1 LPSLIGGARAVSVT
15 YKERAN
21 GRTGPVVGTETPS
34 QPGMTQITEASG
46 GATRANDGRIIPL
59 VCVAHFVSHFY
70 ILVLPP
76 LFPFIREYYGVSYT
90 QLGIAL
96 TVFNL
101 TTGTFQTP
109 AGFIVDRIGPR
120 SVLIFGLLLGAVCLA
135 VVGSIP
141 SFWLMVA
148 MFALLGV
155 ANAVYH
161 PADYAILS
169 QLVSNERAGQAFS
182 IHIFAGFLG
191 TAVTPASMLIL
202 QQVLGWQGAFLA
214 ASIMGVVVA
223 ALFLA
228 QPAALFEAPP
238 KAVRP
243 ASERPKDDKAGWSL
257 LLSPPILLNL
267 LFFVMITFSTTGI
280 QNYSVVALGEAY
292 GTPLTIASGA
302 LTANLLLSALGVLV
316 GGVLAART
324 NRHEWVAA
332 GSFAGIAITGVIIG
346 SFDLAIGLLFV
357 VMSLNGFVNGLMQP
371 SRDMLVR
378 AVTPDGQFGKV
389 FGFVTTG
396 FNIGGVISPLLFG
409 YVMDAGHPRWVF
421 FLVGALSVL
430 AIVTIVPSFV
440 RSKRKAAA

>member
-1 LPSLIGGARAVSVT
+1 
-15 YKERAN
+15 
-21 GRTGPVVGTETPS
+21 
-34 QPGMTQITEASG
+34 MTQISEASG
-46 GATRANDGRIIPL
+46 GATRTNDGRIIPL
-59 VCVAHFVSHFY
+59 VCAAHFVSHFY

-76 LFPFIREYYGVSYT
+76 MFPFIREFYGVSYT
-90 QLGIAL
+90 QLGLAL
-96 TVFNL
+96 TVFNI
-101 TTGTFQTP
+101 TTALCQTP
-109 AGFIVDRIGPR
+109 AGFLVDRIGPR
-120 SVLIFGLLLGAVCLA
+120 SVLVAGLLVGATCLV
-135 VVGSIP
+135 VVGAIP

-155 ANAVYH
+155 ANGVYH

-202 QQVLGWQGAFLA
+202 QQWLGWQGAFIA
-214 ASIMGVVVA
+214 ASVMGLAVA
-223 ALFLA
+223 AVFAA
-228 QPAALFEAPP
+228 QPAALFEAAP
-238 KAVRP
+238 KVVRP
-243 ASERPKDDKAGWSL
+243 ASERPTEEKAGWDL
-257 LLSPPILLNL
+257 LLSAPILLNL

-302 LTANLLLSALGVLV
+302 LTANLLLSALGVLA

-324 NRHEWVAA
+324 HRHEWVAA
-332 GSFAGIAITGVIIG
+332 GSFAGIAVTGVIIG
-346 SFDLAIGLLFV
+346 SFDLNIALLFV

-396 FNIGGVISPLLFG
+396 FNIGGIISPLMFG
-409 YVMDAGHPRWVF
+409 YVMDAGHPRFVF
-421 FLVGALSVL
+421 FMVGALSLL
-430 AIVTIVPSFV
+430 AIVTIIPSFV
-440 RSKRKAAA
+440 RRRRKAA

>member
-1 LPSLIGGARAVSVT
+1 MAQVSEV
-15 YKERAN
+15 
-21 GRTGPVVGTETPS
+21 
-34 QPGMTQITEASG
+34 SG
-46 GATRANDGRIIPL
+46 GATRTNDARIIPL
-59 VCVAHFVSHFY
+59 VCAAHFVSHFY

-90 QLGIAL
+90 QLGLAL
-96 TVFNL
+96 TVFNI
-101 TTGTFQTP
+101 TTALCQTP
-109 AGFIVDRIGPR
+109 AGFLVDRIGPR
-120 SVLIFGLLLGAVCLA
+120 SVLVSGLVLGAACLA
-135 VVGSIP
+135 IVGAIP

-155 ANAVYH
+155 ANGVYH

-182 IHIFAGFLG
+182 VHIFAGFLG
-191 TAVTPASMLIL
+191 TAVTPATMLIL
-202 QQVLGWQGAFLA
+202 QQILGWQGAFLA
-214 ASIMGVVVA
+214 ASVMGLLVA
-223 ALFLA
+223 IPFLL

-238 KAVRP
+238 KPVRP
-243 ASERPKDDKAGWSL
+243 ASERPADDKSGWSL

-292 GTPLTIASGA
+292 GTPLGIASGA

-324 NRHEWVAA
+324 SRHEWVAA
-332 GSFAGIAITGVIIG
+332 GSFAGIAITGIIIG
-346 SFDLAIGLLFV
+346 AYDLGVALLFV

-396 FNIGGVISPLLFG
+396 FNIGGIISPLMFG
-409 YVMDAGHPRWVF
+409 YVMDSGHPRAVF
-421 FLVGALSVL
+421 FMVGALSVL
-430 AIVTIVPSFV
+430 AILTIVPSFV
-440 RSKRKAAA
+440 RARRRAASA

>member
-1 LPSLIGGARAVSVT
+1 
-15 YKERAN
+15 
-21 GRTGPVVGTETPS
+21 
-34 QPGMTQITEASG
+34 MTQITEVSP
-46 GATRANDGRIIPL
+46 GATRTNDGRIIPL
-59 VCVAHFVSHFY
+59 VCAAHFVSHFY

-101 TTGTFQTP
+101 TTGTLQTP
-109 AGFIVDRIGPR
+109 AGFLVDRIGPR
-120 SVLIFGLLLGAVCLA
+120 SVLVFGLVLGAACLA

-141 SFWLMVA
+141 SFWLLVA

-161 PADYAILS
+161 PADYAMLS
-169 QLVSNERAGQAFS
+169 QLVSNARAGQAFS

-191 TAVTPASMLIL
+191 TAVTPATMLIL
-202 QQVLGWQGAFLA
+202 QQALGWQGAFLA
-214 ASIMGVVVA
+214 ASVMGFLVA
-223 ALFLA
+223 IPFLL

-238 KAVRP
+238 KIARP
-243 ASERPKDDKAGWSL
+243 ADERPSQDKAGWSL

-267 LFFVMITFSTTGI
+267 LFFVMITFATTGI
-280 QNYSVVALGEAY
+280 QNYSVVALGDAY
-292 GTPLTIASGA
+292 GTPLALANSA
-302 LTANLLLSALGVLV
+302 LTANLMLSAFGVLA

-324 NRHEWVAA
+324 SRHEWVAV
-332 GSFAGIAITGVIIG
+332 GCFAGLAVTTFTVGAYDLGV
-346 SFDLAIGLLFV
+346 ALLFA

-409 YVMDAGHPRWVF
+409 YVMDAGHPRAVF
-421 FLVGALSVL
+421 FLLAGLSLL
-430 AIVTIVPSFV
+430 AILTIVPNFV
-440 RSKRKAAA
+440 RRRRTAGV

>member
-1 LPSLIGGARAVSVT
+1 MAQVSEV
-15 YKERAN
+15 
-21 GRTGPVVGTETPS
+21 
-34 QPGMTQITEASG
+34 SG
-46 GATRANDGRIIPL
+46 GATRTNDGRIIPL
-59 VCVAHFVSHFY
+59 VCAAHFVSHFY

-76 LFPFIREYYGVSYT
+76 LFPFIREFYGVSYT
-90 QLGIAL
+90 QLGLAL
-96 TVFNL
+96 TVFNI
-101 TTGTFQTP
+101 TTALCQTP
-109 AGFIVDRIGPR
+109 AGFLVDRIGPR
-120 SVLIFGLLLGAVCLA
+120 SVLVAGLVLGATCLA
-135 VVGSIP
+135 IVGAIP
-141 SFWLMVA
+141 SFWLLVA

-155 ANAVYH
+155 ANGVYH

-191 TAVTPASMLIL
+191 TAVTPATMLIL
-202 QQVLGWQGAFLA
+202 QQLLGWQGAFLA
-214 ASIMGVVVA
+214 ASVMGLLVA
-223 ALFLA
+223 IPFLL
-228 QPAALFEAPP
+228 QPASLFEAPP
-238 KAVRP
+238 KPKRP
-243 ASERPKDDKAGWSL
+243 ASERPQDDKAGWSL

-292 GTPLTIASGA
+292 GTPLSIASGA

-324 NRHEWVAA
+324 SRHEWVAA
-332 GSFAGIAITGVIIG
+332 GSFAGIAVTGVIIG
-346 SFDLAIGLLFV
+346 AIDLNVALLFV

-396 FNIGGVISPLLFG
+396 FNIGGIISPLMFG
-409 YVMDAGHPRWVF
+409 YVMDSGHPRAVF
-421 FLVGALSVL
+421 FMVGALSVL
-430 AIVTIVPSFV
+430 AILTLVPSFA
-440 RSKRKAAA
+440 RRRREAGA